1 MAKQRIKKASR
12 KERRK
17 EGKQHGGW
25 DYNKKVKGDSWNAR
39 YHDGHGNQVGD
50 RNPKERLF
58 GPGETSDRPNNVVQN
73 VSSAAADSGRGSV
86 PQGTTAA
93 TQRPGIE
100 NWYHDH
106 TFGAVTDVEGK
117 IVSSTRSTSEA
128 EWRKTGKRKI

>member
-1 MAKQRIKKASR
+1 MAKQKIKKASR
-12 KERRK
+12 RERRK

-58 GPGETSDRPNNVVQN
+58 GPGETPGSGDRPADVQQN
-73 VSSAAADSGRGSV
+73 VAAAGASGRGSV

-93 TQRPGIE
+93 TQRPSIQ
-100 NWYHDH
+100 NWYHD
-106 TFGAVTDVEGK
+106 TRYGQQGITKDTTDK
-117 IVSSTRSTSEA
+117 DWNPTSTRQF
-128 EWRKTGKRKI
+128 